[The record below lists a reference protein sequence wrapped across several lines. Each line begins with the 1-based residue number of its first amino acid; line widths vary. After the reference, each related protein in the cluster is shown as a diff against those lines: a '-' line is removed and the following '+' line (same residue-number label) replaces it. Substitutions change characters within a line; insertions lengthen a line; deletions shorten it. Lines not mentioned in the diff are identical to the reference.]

1 MLNVLD
7 TLETERNLERKENLE
22 RSQEETWIYIPP
34 LGEVIDD

>member
-7 TLETERNLERKENLE
+7 TLETERNLEQKENLE
-22 RSQEETWIYIPP
+22 RSQKETWIFPP